1 MVANLDRK
9 DDIAIMV
16 LKSDVSSKSKLRSID
31 FFGKYGVLV
40 GLAVVCLIMTVLS
53 PVFLSSANL
62 LSVVRQVAV
71 YGLLA
76 IGVTMVVL
84 TGEIDLSV
92 GSIVAISG
100 VTAAMAQK
108 AGWGL
113 IPSILIPLALGMT
126 LGLVVGLL
134 VAKGGVPSF
143 VATLGMMGI
152 ARGIC
157 LVLTNGF
164 PISGFQE
171 NFKWIGGGELL
182 FIPIPMILLLV
193 VTVIVQMMLKR
204 TSFGRNLYA
213 IGGSR
218 KAAFYS
224 GIKVEWNLIK
234 AFILSGGFA
243 ALGGIVLASRLDAA
257 ETVAGQ
263 GYELS
268 AIAAVVIGGA
278 SLSGG
283 KGTVYGTLLGTLFIG
298 VIANGLTLLAV
309 SSYWQQIVQGLI
321 IILAVLMNTMR
332 KGSTQ
337 IPSNG

>member
-1 MVANLDRK
+1 MSQESSIL
-9 DDIAIMV
+9 
-16 LKSDVSSKSKLRSID
+16 SKSKLHGKNVIS
-31 FFGKYGVLV
+31 KYGVLF
-40 GLAVVCLIMTVLS
+40 GLVLICLIMTILS

-62 LSVVRQVAV
+62 LSIVRQVAV

-92 GSIVAISG
+92 GSIVAVSG

-108 AGWGL
+108 AGLGL
-113 IPSILIPLALGMT
+113 IPSLVIPLAIGMAF
-126 LGLVVGLL
+126 GLIIGLL
-134 VAKGGVPSF
+134 VTKGGVPSF

-152 ARGIC
+152 ARGIG

-171 NFKWIGGGELL
+171 NFKWIGGGEFL
-182 FIPIPMILLLV
+182 FIPIPMILLLIITIIMQGV
-193 VTVIVQMMLKR
+193 LKY
-204 TSFGRNLYA
+204 TSLGRNLYA

-224 GIKVEWNLIK
+224 GIKVNSDIIK
-234 AFILSGGFA
+234 AFVMSGGFA
-243 ALGGIVLASRLDAA
+243 ALGGIVLTSRLDAA
-257 ETVAGQ
+257 ETIAGI

-283 KGTVYGTLLGTLFIG
+283 KGTIFGTLLGTMFIG

-309 SSYWQQIVQGLI
+309 SSYWQQIVQGSI
-321 IILAVLMNTMR
+321 IILAVLLHTLR
-332 KGSTQ
+332 SGSNQ
-337 IPSNG
+337 IYSNG